1 MLTTN
6 DLYKQYAELEELWK
20 KINIKK
26 DLRLFKSKNSSRCS
40 SKKSS
45 KKY

>member
-6 DLYKQYAELEELWK
+6 DLYKQYAELEELWI

-26 DLRLFKSKNSSRCS
+26 DLKLLKSRNS
-40 SKKSS
+40 SKKILFN
-45 KKY
+45 